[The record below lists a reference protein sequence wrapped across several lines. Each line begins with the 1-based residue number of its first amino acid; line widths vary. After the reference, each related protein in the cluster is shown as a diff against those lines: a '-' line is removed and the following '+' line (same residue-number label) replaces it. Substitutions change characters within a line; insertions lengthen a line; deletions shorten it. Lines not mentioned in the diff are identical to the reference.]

1 MTQAPDAPEGGFSP
15 TLARA
20 RKLFPNQGM
29 HRTAEFIAALHNN
42 AIDYLEQAPVLAC
55 AFGVKRNTRADRL
68 YVAMR
73 VGGPIQRGERLRNVM
88 ASVGLPYQLRKLH
101 PSAITPYA
109 STFIRETV
117 AIPPSTLAQSIP
129 DRPGDQR
136 KWLKAIRDWRSRA
149 AMRTWCSPK
158 IGFVWLATNARH
170 FEEGEAGDFVD
181 FLAVNNPPDFER
193 WSLARMRN
201 EVELWHD
208 RLNAETGFKGKLGI
222 TADTVIDLS
231 DWPDH
236 AEVDG
241 YEFFKLSTPRMI
253 MDEGRRMRH
262 CVASYIGNVMS
273 GQTHLFSVRQDMR
286 RVATV
291 QITGKRVVQIK
302 AFANKVPPRSAE
314 RAAEQFAAT
323 GAALPPPPKATGESA

>member
-1 MTQAPDAPEGGFSP
+1 MSDPNIAPGTGDRNPILS
-15 TLARA
+15 RA

-29 HRTAEFIAALHNN
+29 HRSAEFIASLHPN

-55 AFGVKRNTRADRL
+55 AFGVKHNTRADRL

-73 VGGPIQRGERLRNVM
+73 CGGPIERGERLKNVM

-101 PSAITPYA
+101 GSAITPYA
-109 STFIRETV
+109 STFIRETA
-117 AIPPSTLAQSIP
+117 AIPPSTLAQCIP
-129 DRPGDQR
+129 DKPGEQR
-136 KWLKAIRDWRSRA
+136 KWLKAIRDWRWRA
-149 AMRTWCSPK
+149 HLRTWMSPK
-158 IGFVWLATNARH
+158 TGFVWLATNAKH
-170 FEEGEAGDFVD
+170 FEEGEAGHIVD
-181 FLAVNNPPDFER
+181 YLAVNNPADFER
-193 WSLARMRN
+193 WTLARMRN

-208 RLNAETGFKGKLGI
+208 RLNMETQFKNGMGI

-253 MDEGRRMRH
+253 MEEGRRMRH
-262 CVASYIGNVMS
+262 CVASYMEHVIG
-273 GQTHLFSVRQDMR
+273 GKTHLFSVRQEMR

-291 QITGKRVVQIK
+291 QIIGKRVVQIA
-302 AFANKVPPRSAE
+302 AFANKIAP
-314 RAAEQFAAT
+314 RAAEKAADKFAQEQPA
-323 GAALPPPPKATGESA
+323 